1 MSPNFSSI
9 FCVLFFATTLSAR
22 DIVVKSAIEF
32 KAALSA
38 AASGDVVLVESGT
51 YSDIKIKFTRG
62 GTATRPLTVRAKVPG
77 EVILN
82 GTSDCN
88 FNFPHVVVDGLF
100 FYKGTINPGEG
111 EDNSVIRFSSQHG
124 VLKNTAIVDYNPRDF
139 KTSYYWI
146 FFDGSN
152 NTVERC
158 YFKGKNNKQPL
169 IGNAIEES
177 RYNAVKFSYFKNIPY
192 LVLNGREIIRVWGS
206 GKFDE
211 KGKDGA
217 YFTVEGN
224 LFDRADG
231 EGAEII
237 SLKSNYNQVL
247 NNTVIATAGCINI
260 RRGSNNIVKGNV
272 ILGQGFKQAQGL
284 RMSGANNTVVQNY
297 VSGTEYGIRVSTGEY
312 IGSAL
317 TPAYEPHVKDRAA
330 NAKNS
335 DGTVTSYP
343 QVKKLMLAQNVI
355 ANVKS
360 SCLEIGTNYK
370 DNWPASQMILLP
382 EDSDILNNRFI
393 TKDGGPAVEGSLP
406 DGKTPMG
413 GITAKPNR
421 FKGNVILGEGK
432 IRYKPAE
439 NGFKIE
445 PLPSNW
451 SEKKELSN
459 FKVLTAQD
467 VGPAWVMALRDA
479 KKFPME
485 DDRSCYP
492 ADEGTKDK
500 GSKDKSSKDS
510 SKDKSEK
517 TKKKK

>member
-1 MSPNFSSI
+1 MSLNFPSI

-22 DIVVKSAIEF
+22 DIVVKNAIEF

-82 GTSDCN
+82 GKSDCN

-124 VLKNTAIVDYNPRDF
+124 VLKNTAIVDYNPSDF
-139 KTSYYWI
+139 KTSYYWV
-146 FFDGSN
+146 FLDGSN

-169 IGNAIEES
+169 IGNAIEGS
-177 RYNAVKFSYFKNIPY
+177 RYNAVKFSHFKNIPY
-192 LVLNGREIIRVWGS
+192 IVLNGREIIRVWGS

-224 LFDRADG
+224 LFDHADG
-231 EGAEII
+231 EGAEIV

-260 RRGSNNIVKGNV
+260 RRGSNNLIKGNV
-272 ILGQGFKQAQGL
+272 ILGQGAKQAQGL
-284 RMSGANNTVVQNY
+284 RMSGANNTVIQNY
-297 VSGTEYGIRVSTGEY
+297 VSGTEYGIRVSTGEF

-343 QVKKLMLAQNVI
+343 QVKKLMLAQNVV

-382 EDSDILNNRFI
+382 EDSDIMNNRFI
-393 TKDGGPAVEGSLP
+393 NTTPGTVVEGSLP

-421 FKGNVILGEGK
+421 YKGNVILGEGK
-432 IRYKPAE
+432 IKYPPAE
-439 NGFKIE
+439 KGFKIE
-445 PLPSNW
+445 ALPSNW

-459 FKVLTAQD
+459 FTVLTPQD
-467 VGPAWVMALRDA
+467 VGPPWVITLRDA

-500 GSKDKSSKDS
+500 GSKDKSE
-510 SKDKSEK
+510 KDKSEK
-517 TKKKK
+517 DKKKK

>member
-1 MSPNFSSI
+1 MSPKFRSI

-22 DIVVKSAIEF
+22 EIVVKNDIQF
-32 KAALSA
+32 KAAISA

-51 YSDIKIKFTRG
+51 YTDIKIKFARG
-62 GTATRPLTVRAKVPG
+62 GTEARPLIVKAKVPG

-82 GTSDCN
+82 GSSDCD
-88 FNFPHVVVDGLF
+88 FNFPHIVVDGLF
-100 FYKGTINPGEG
+100 FYQGSISPGDGDE
-111 EDNSVIRFSSQHG
+111 NSVIKFNSHHG
-124 VLKNTAIVDYNPRDF
+124 VLKNTAMVDYNPGDS
-139 KTSYYWI
+139 KTGYYWV
-146 FFDGSN
+146 FFTGSN

-169 IGNAIEES
+169 VGNAIENS

-192 LVLNGREIIRVWGS
+192 MVANGRENIRVWGS

-224 LFDRADG
+224 LFDHADG
-231 EGAEII
+231 EGTEIV
-237 SLKSNYNQVL
+237 SLKSNYNQVI
-247 NNTVIATAGCINI
+247 NNTVVATAGCINI
-260 RRGSNNIVKGNV
+260 RRGSNNLVKGNV
-272 ILGQGFKQAQGL
+272 ILGQGSKQAQGL
-284 RMSGANNTVVQNY
+284 RMSGANNTVIQNY
-297 VSGTEYGIRVSTGEY
+297 VSGTEYGIRVSAGEY

-317 TPAYEPHVKDRAA
+317 TPDYEPHVKDRAA
-330 NAKNS
+330 STKNT
-335 DGTVTSYP
+335 DGNVTSYP
-343 QVKKLMLAQNVI
+343 QVKKLMLANNVV
-355 ANVKS
+355 ANVKG
-360 SCLEIGTNYK
+360 SCLEMGSDFK
-370 DNWPASQMILLP
+370 KHWPASQMVLLP
-382 EDSDILNNRFI
+382 EDSDIMNNRFI
-393 TKDGGPAVEGSLP
+393 NKEAGAVVEGSLP

-413 GITAKPNR
+413 SITTKPNR
-421 FKGNVILGEGK
+421 YKGNTILGDGK
-432 IRYKPAE
+432 IKYPPAE

-445 PLPSNW
+445 ALPSNW

-459 FKVLTAQD
+459 FTVLTAQE
-467 VGPAWVMALRDA
+467 VGPAWVIALREA

-500 GSKDKSSKDS
+500 GSKDKS
-510 SKDKSEK
+510 DKSDK

>member
-1 MSPNFSSI
+1 MSPKLRSI
-9 FCVLFFATTLSAR
+9 FCVLFFTTTLSAR
-22 DIVVKSAIEF
+22 DIVVKNAIEF

-51 YSDIKIKFTRG
+51 YSDIKIKFSRG
-62 GTATRPLTVRAKVPG
+62 GTATRPLIVRAKVPG

-82 GTSDCN
+82 GTSDCD

-100 FYKGTINPGEG
+100 FYKGSITPGEG

-124 VLKNTAIVDYNPRDF
+124 VLKNTAIVDYNPSDF
-139 KTSYYWI
+139 KTSYYWV
-146 FFDGSN
+146 FFAGSN
-152 NTVERC
+152 NLVDHC

-169 IGNAIEES
+169 VGNAIEES

-192 LVLNGREIIRVWGS
+192 LVLNGRENIRVWGS

-231 EGAEII
+231 EGTEIV

-260 RRGSNNIVKGNV
+260 RRGSFNTVKGNV
-272 ILGQGFKQAQGL
+272 ILGQGVKQAQGL
-284 RMSGANNTVVQNY
+284 RMSGANNTVSQNY
-297 VSGTEYGIRVSTGEY
+297 VSGTEYGIRVSAGEF

-317 TPAYEPHVKDRAA
+317 TPDYEPHVKDRAA
-330 NAKNS
+330 SAKNTE
-335 DGTVTSYP
+335 GTVTSYP
-343 QVKKLMLAQNVI
+343 QVKKLMLANNVV
-355 ANVKS
+355 ANVRG
-360 SCLEIGTNYK
+360 SCLEMGSDFK
-370 DNWPASQMILLP
+370 KNWPASQMILLP
-382 EDSDILNNRFI
+382 EDSDIMNNRFI
-393 TKDGGPAVEGSLP
+393 NKEAGPVVEGSLP

-413 GITAKPNR
+413 GITTKPNR
-421 FKGNVILGEGK
+421 YKGNVILGDGK
-432 IRYKPAE
+432 IKYPPAE
-439 NGFKIE
+439 NGFKME
-445 PLPSNW
+445 GLPSNW

-459 FKVLTAQD
+459 FNVLTAQD
-467 VGPAWVMALRDA
+467 VGPPWVIALRDA

-492 ADEGTKDK
+492 ADVGTKDK
-500 GSKDKSSKDS
+500 GSKDKSE
-510 SKDKSEK
+510 KSDK

>member
-1 MSPNFSSI
+1 MSSKFHSI
-9 FCVLFFATTLSAR
+9 LGVLFFVIPLSAR
-22 DIVVKSAIEF
+22 EIVVKNDIQF

-51 YSDIKIKFTRG
+51 YSNIDIKFARA
-62 GTATRPLTVRAKVPG
+62 GTESRPIVVKAKVPG

-82 GTSDCN
+82 GSSVCD
-88 FNFPHVVVDGLF
+88 FNFPYTVVDGLF
-100 FYKGTINPGEG
+100 FYKGSINPGEG
-111 EDNSVIRFSSQHG
+111 EDNAVVKFSSHHS
-124 VLKNTAIVDYNPRDF
+124 VLKNTAIVDYNPSDF
-139 KTSYYWI
+139 KTSYYWV
-146 FFDGSN
+146 FFVGSN
-152 NTVERC
+152 NTVDHC
-158 YFKGKNNKQPL
+158 YFKGKNHKQPL
-169 IGNAIEES
+169 VGNAIEDS

-231 EGAEII
+231 EGAEIV

-272 ILGQGFKQAQGL
+272 ILGQGVKQAQGL
-284 RMSGANNTVVQNY
+284 RMSGANNTVIQNY
-297 VSGTEYGIRVSTGEY
+297 VSGTEYGIRVSAGEY

-317 TPAYEPHVKDRAA
+317 TPGYEPHNKDRAA
-330 NAKNS
+330 STKNTE
-335 DGTVTSYP
+335 GTVTSYP
-343 QVKKLMLAQNVI
+343 QVKKLMLANNIV
-355 ANVKS
+355 ANVKG
-360 SCLEIGTNYK
+360 SCLDIASDFK
-370 DNWPASQMILLP
+370 KHWPASQMILLP
-382 EDSDILNNRFI
+382 EDSDIMNNRFI
-393 TKDGGPAVEGSLP
+393 SNSSGAVVEGSLP

-413 GITAKPNR
+413 GITTKPNR
-421 FKGNVILGEGK
+421 YKGNVILGEGK
-432 IRYKPAE
+432 IKYPPAE

-445 PLPSNW
+445 ALPSNW
-451 SEKKELSN
+451 SEKKELSD
-459 FKVLTAQD
+459 FKVLTPQD
-467 VGPAWVMALRDA
+467 VGPPWVIALRDA

-500 GSKDKSSKDS
+500 GSKDKSD
-510 SKDKSEK
+510 KDKSDK
-517 TKKKK
+517 VKKKK